1 MPGNGY
7 VNFIKDLMKPESYA
21 WTALDD
27 HAASLLRPGFAERTL
42 RAARAIAPTFASQC
56 ILSAA
61 TASVCLAVV
70 LFVHSH
76 VTENEMQ
83 RNLAGWEQLALETEQ
98 LGQIP

>member
-1 MPGNGY
+1 VPENGY

-61 TASVCLAVV
+61 TASVCLVV
-70 LFVHSH
+70 VFFVHSQ
-76 VTENEMQ
+76 VTANETQ
-83 RNLAGWEQLALETEQ
+83 RNLAGWEQLALETEH